1 MKQICAGDLS
11 GMFGT
16 LDSDGL
22 RLTIV
27 DNFDVKRVHVPHEEL
42 LEEIVKPV
50 SDGHSSFEER
60 IAALLDEPMPK
71 TLSRKGKSASKSA
84 SKSRSRS
91 RSSSKK
97 SVSKRTSHK
106 SRKSAKSRSKS
117 SSKSRKSRR

>member
-16 LDSDGL
+16 LDSSGL

-42 LEEIVKPV
+42 FEEIVKPV

-71 TLSRKGKSASKSA
+71 TLSRKGKSASKSKS
-84 SKSRSRS
+84 SKSSSRGK
-91 RSSSKK
+91 R
-97 SVSKRTSHK
+97 SVSKRSSHK
-106 SRKSAKSRSKS
+106 SRKSMKSRSKS

>member
-27 DNFDVKRVHVPHEEL
+27 DNYDVKRVHVPHEEL
-42 LEEIVKPV
+42 FEEIVKPV
-50 SDGHSSFEER
+50 SDGHASFEER

-71 TLSRKGKSASKSA
+71 SLSRKGKSASRSA
-84 SKSRSRS
+84 SR
-91 RSSSKK
+91 SKK
-97 SVSKRTSHK
+97 SVSKRSSHK
-106 SRKSAKSRSKS
+106 SRKSVKSRSKS

>member
-16 LDSDGL
+16 LDSGGL

-42 LEEIVKPV
+42 FEEIVKPV

-71 TLSRKGKSASKSA
+71 SLSRKGKSASRSA
-84 SKSRSRS
+84 SR
-91 RSSSKK
+91 SKK
-97 SVSKRTSHK
+97 SVSKRSSHK

>member
-42 LEEIVKPV
+42 FEEIVKPV

-71 TLSRKGKSASKSA
+71 TLSRKGKSASASK
-84 SKSRSRS
+84 SKSRSAS
-91 RSSSKK
+91 RSKK
-97 SVSKRTSHK
+97 SVSKRSSHK
-106 SRKSAKSRSKS
+106 SRKSVKSRSKS

>member
-1 MKQICAGDLS
+1 
-11 GMFGT
+11 MFGT

-42 LEEIVKPV
+42 FEEIVKPV

-71 TLSRKGKSASKSA
+71 TLSRKGKSASKS
-84 SKSRSRS
+84 KSRSAS
-91 RSSSKK
+91 RSKK
-97 SVSKRTSHK
+97 SVSKRSSHK
-106 SRKSAKSRSKS
+106 SRKSVKSRSKS

>member
-16 LDSDGL
+16 LDSSGL

-27 DNFDVKRVHVPHEEL
+27 DNYDVKRVHVPHEEL
-42 LEEIVKPV
+42 FEEIVKPV

-71 TLSRKGKSASKSA
+71 NLSRKGKSASRS
-84 SKSRSRS
+84 SKS
-91 RSSSKK
+91 K
-97 SVSKRTSHK
+97 SKRSVGKRSSHK
-106 SRKSAKSRSKS
+106 SRKSAKS
-117 SSKSRKSRR
+117 SSKSRSKSRRSRR

>member
-91 RSSSKK
+91 SSKK